1 MLTALAVA
9 TALGTQEPVELYRQW
24 QPRETLVYEV
34 RASLSIESRHFNTSI
49 YIPDDLDHVYKFTMV
64 VGDVTS
70 EGFAEVDYTRPT
82 IDVTEGETVESP
94 PVTTVEEL
102 NQHYK
107 LTMSP
112 VNAITGLKDLTP
124 KKKDDDDGDGGNVLL
139 RNMGDRLARE
149 IQDPTDGF
157 INDLYRLA
165 LFIGST
171 DTAIDFGPRLPLFEV
186 EPGEEW
192 QVTASYQPKSL
203 KGKKGKMAPQR
214 LDYTYTYVG
223 VQESDGKKIH
233 RVTADLDLDTDIAP
247 YINDLMGMTAAESGL
262 RGLHLKLKA
271 HIDFD
276 LDFETKHTLAAIA
289 RSQGKMTIEITEI
302 PTVPLVE
309 QKLRGRTRMRILSRK
324 KT

>member
-9 TALGTQEPVELYRQW
+9 TVLVGQDPVELYRQW
-24 QPRETLVYEV
+24 QPSETLVYEV
-34 RASLSIESRHFNTSI
+34 RTSLSIETRHFNTSI
-49 YIPDDLDHVYKFTMV
+49 YIPEDLEHLYKFTLV

-102 NQHYK
+102 NEHFK

-124 KKKDDDDGDGGNVLL
+124 KKDDDDGNGRITTLLNLGGRLS
-139 RNMGDRLARE
+139 RNL
-149 IQDPTDGF
+149 QDPIDGF

-171 DTAIDFGPRLPLFEV
+171 DTAIDFGPRLPLFEI

-203 KGKKGKMAPQR
+203 KGEKGKMAPQR
-214 LDYTYTYVG
+214 LDYTYTYQG
-223 VQESDGKKIH
+223 VQESDGKKVH
-233 RVTADLDLDTDIAP
+233 RVTADLELDTDIAP

-262 RGLHLKLKA
+262 RGLQLKLKA

-276 LDFETKHTLAAIA
+276 LDYETKHTIGAMA
-289 RSQGKMTIEITEI
+289 RSQGEMTIEITEI
-302 PTVPLVE
+302 PTVPLLE
-309 QKLRGRTRMRILSRK
+309 RKLRGRTRMRILSRK

>member
-1 MLTALAVA
+1 MLIALAVA
-9 TALGTQEPVELYRQW
+9 TALGTQGSVELYRQW
-24 QPRETLVYEV
+24 QPHETLVYEV
-34 RASLSIESRHFNTSI
+34 RTSLLIESRHYMTTI
-49 YIPDDLDHVYKFTMV
+49 YIPDDLEHFYKFTMA

-102 NQHYK
+102 NEHYT

-124 KKKDDDDGDGGNVLL
+124 KKEDDGDGRRVRLL
-139 RNMGDRLARE
+139 SLGERLARE
-149 IQDPTDGF
+149 IQDPVDDYVG
-157 INDLYRLA
+157 DLYRLA
-165 LFIGST
+165 LFIGNV
-171 DTAIDFGPRLPLFEV
+171 DTAIDFGPRLPLFEI

-192 QVTASYQPKSL
+192 HVTASYQPKRL
-203 KGKKGKMAPQR
+203 KGKPGKMAPQR

-233 RVTADLDLDTDIAP
+233 RVTADLELDTDIAP
-247 YINDLMGMTAAESGL
+247 YINDLMGMDAAESGL
-262 RGLHLKLKA
+262 RGLHLKLTA

-276 LDFETKHTLAAIA
+276 LDFETKHTLVAIA
-289 RSQGKMTIEITEI
+289 RSQGELTIEITEI

-309 QKLRGRTRMRILSRK
+309 QKLRGRTMMRIVSRK